1 MEMSETEECPA
12 YDIIQQRDRSL
23 SATFNSRKCWCV
35 VGILT
40 AVVALLA
47 VLSFIVAAIA
57 LALVVISRDIR
68 VSSIAAITNNFQ
80 PQNCPGTSANKSA
93 SSCQQILNCNHFA
106 SSGDYWIKSED
117 GSSVQRYC
125 DMNRV
130 CGGVRGGWRRVTKLD
145 MRNSE
150 SLCPNG
156 LREIAHP
163 GKRLCAR
170 NLHNTAAGCSQV
182 FFGTDNLKYDKVCGK
197 IIAYQLGSTDSFG
210 LNGNPVSS
218 IDEVYLDGVSLTYGS
233 SPRKHIWSFAAAL
246 DEVGTA
252 KSENCPCTNVDFAAS
267 ATSPPSFVGNDYFC
281 DTASDGQY
289 VSGHFY
295 ADDPLW
301 DGAGCGTHNTCC
313 FLNNPPWFF
322 KQLGSS
328 TNANIEMRVCSNEVN
343 NNEDVLIEQIEI
355 YVR

>member
-23 SATFNSRKCWCV
+23 SATVNSRKCWCV

-40 AVVALLA
+40 AAVALLA

-57 LALVVISRDIR
+57 LTLVVTSRDVR
-68 VSSIAAITNNFQ
+68 VSSIAAVTNNFQ
-80 PQNCPGTSANKSA
+80 PQNCLGSSENKSA

-130 CGGVRGGWRRVTKLD
+130 CGGVRGGWRRVARLD
-145 MRNSE
+145 MRNNE

-170 NLHNTAAGCSQV
+170 NLHNTAGCSQV
-182 FFGTDNLKYDKVCGK
+182 FL
-197 IIAYQLGSTDSFG
+197 
-210 LNGNPVSS
+210 
-218 IDEVYLDGVSLTYGS
+218 E
-233 SPRKHIWSFAAAL
+233 
-246 DEVGTA
+246 
-252 KSENCPCTNVDFAAS
+252 
-267 ATSPPSFVGNDYFC
+267 
-281 DTASDGQY
+281 
-289 VSGHFY
+289 
-295 ADDPLW
+295 
-301 DGAGCGTHNTCC
+301 
-313 FLNNPPWFF
+313 
-322 KQLGSS
+322 
-328 TNANIEMRVCSNEVN
+328 
-343 NNEDVLIEQIEI
+343 LIT
-355 YVR
+355 